1 MNWKYA
7 VLTRIIFLGVFMSSC
22 ASNSGGQNANHL
34 DNKGITCDATGLGD
48 DRFVMCG
55 RVENTRSVHPVA
67 RRKMGS
73 WRLENSGVRTLRPMQ
88 WAMVCMILGGK
99 K

>member
-1 MNWKYA
+1 MNWKYG

-55 RVENTRSVHPVA
+55 ESGKYAERSSSGTQKDGFVA
-67 RRKMGS
+67 FGKFGKRRKK
-73 WRLENSGVRTLRPMQ
+73 SG
-88 WAMVCMILGGK
+88 
-99 K
+99 